1 MRPRAAGEDGFGLIE
16 LLIAM
21 TILSVALLALAG
33 GLISSANSMRRA
45 GHLSTATTLADM
57 QTELYRALKYEC
69 IRLDPD
75 SIPSDT
81 TYTSDTA
88 YSSSQI
94 TAEPAAGACP
104 GSGTPPEWDA
114 TRDVTGATSPA
125 SPDGH
130 AYRVDTYITWYCPA
144 GTLGGTDDAPLCTPG
159 AGDPATRAVKRVTVV
174 VRDGND
180 VSTTFARVVSTFD
193 ASTGL

>member
-1 MRPRAAGEDGFGLIE
+1 MRPHAAGEEGFGLIE

-33 GLISSANSMRRA
+33 GLISGATAMRRA

-69 IRLDPD
+69 IRLDPA
-75 SIPSDT
+75 SIPSET
-81 TYTSDTA
+81 VYTADSA

-94 TAEPAAGACP
+94 TAEPAAGLCP

-114 TRDVTGATSPA
+114 SRDVSGTTTPA

-144 GTLGGTDDAPLCTPG
+144 GTLGGTDDAPVCAPG

-174 VRDGND
+174 VRNGND
-180 VSTTFARVVSTFD
+180 LSATFARVVSTFD